1 MTKRTRFFIFAV
13 SVAFILYFL
22 TPSIRWYFMFSEN
35 DKYEAGLLGDTLK
48 SEIGKRVSEATS
60 ALSKGEE
67 TDKFVGELEA
77 IRKSFLKEV
86 KKINKANVGED
97 PIDMRKDYSY
107 ADMYDILLKKRKK
120 EKFVDSFFKNILE
133 DYYSARFS
141 KKRAVKNGIIKL
153 GLDLQGGAYA
163 VISVNFDHPSMKGK
177 KFTAQEKSEMID
189 SAVIKI
195 ENRINRFGVSET
207 SIQKMKEQ
215 DKILIN
221 LPGVK
226 ETSELRSIIETVGI
240 LEFKVVSKEGSEILS
255 KIYQEAGAK
264 GESIVDE
271 ESQLLE
277 VYQKMLPAN
286 TEALYVS
293 NKDEWGVEKENKQ
306 MLVVEKES
314 LLGENVKIQ
323 SASVQTGNLGQ
334 YVINFVLDGEDA
346 KRWAEVTGANVG
358 RQIAIILD
366 DIILETP
373 VVQEKITGGRS
384 QITLGNAPIE
394 HLQNIALILKSGSM
408 NVPLEISE
416 ENSVGASLG
425 QDTISKALWAC
436 LWGVIAVFLFM
447 FLYYNIG
454 GIIADIAVVLNI
466 FFLLGGLAL
475 FGGTLT
481 LPGIAGIVLT
491 VGMAV
496 DANIIIFERIKEEFR
511 SGKTLKTAIS
521 LGYDRAF
528 WTIMDSN
535 LTTFAAGIG
544 LTLFGT
550 GAIKG
555 FAVTLCLGIVSSLYT
570 ALFVSKLEID
580 WLMSVKEF
588 KSLRILSLLRGG
600 NKKYEN

>member
-1 MTKRTRFFIFAV
+1 
-13 SVAFILYFL
+13 
-22 TPSIRWYFMFSEN
+22 MFSEN

>member
-373 VVQEKITGGRS
+373 VVQEKITGG
-384 QITLGNAPIE
+384 
-394 HLQNIALILKSGSM
+394 
-408 NVPLEISE
+408 
-416 ENSVGASLG
+416 
-425 QDTISKALWAC
+425 
-436 LWGVIAVFLFM
+436 
-447 FLYYNIG
+447 
-454 GIIADIAVVLNI
+454 
-466 FFLLGGLAL
+466 
-475 FGGTLT
+475 
-481 LPGIAGIVLT
+481 
-491 VGMAV
+491 
-496 DANIIIFERIKEEFR
+496 
-511 SGKTLKTAIS
+511 
-521 LGYDRAF
+521 
-528 WTIMDSN
+528 
-535 LTTFAAGIG
+535 
-544 LTLFGT
+544 
-550 GAIKG
+550 
-555 FAVTLCLGIVSSLYT
+555 
-570 ALFVSKLEID
+570 
-580 WLMSVKEF
+580 
-588 KSLRILSLLRGG
+588 
-600 NKKYEN
+600 

>member
-1 MTKRTRFFIFAV
+1 MTKRARFFIFAV

-22 TPSIRWYFMFSEN
+22 TPSIRWYFMFSES

-48 SEIGKRVSEATS
+48 NEIGKRVADAMS

-67 TDKFVGELEA
+67 TDKFTGELET
-77 IRKSFLKEV
+77 IRKDFLKEV
-86 KKINKANVGED
+86 KKINKANVGDE
-97 PIDMRKDYSY
+97 PIDMRNDYSY
-107 ADMYDILLKKRKK
+107 TDMYDTLLKKRKK
-120 EKFVDSFFKNILE
+120 EKFVDSFFKNVLE

-141 KKRAVKNGIIKL
+141 KKRDVKNGIIKL

-177 KFTAQEKSEMID
+177 KFNAQEKSDMID

-195 ENRINRFGVSET
+195 ENRINKFGVSET
-207 SIQKMKEQ
+207 AIQKMKEQ

-226 ETSELRSIIETVGI
+226 ETSELRSIIETVGV

-255 KIYQEAGAK
+255 KIYQEAGVK
-264 GESIVDE
+264 GESIVDKNN
-271 ESQLLE
+271 QLLE
-277 VYQKMLPAN
+277 VYQKQLPAN

-293 NKDEWGVEKENKQ
+293 NKDEWGVEKDNKQ

-334 YVINFVLDGEDA
+334 YVINFVLDGDDA
-346 KRWAEVTGANVG
+346 KKWADVTGANVG

-366 DIILETP
+366 DTILETP
-373 VVQEKITGGRS
+373 VVQERITGGRS

-436 LWGVIAVFLFM
+436 LWGILAVFIFM
-447 FLYYNIG
+447 FLYYNVG
-454 GIIADIAVVLNI
+454 GLIADIAVTLNI
-466 FFLLGGLAL
+466 IFLIGGLAL
-475 FGGTLT
+475 FSGTLT

-511 SGKTLKTAIS
+511 AGKTLKTAIS
-521 LGYDRAF
+521 LGYDKAF

-580 WLMSVKEF
+580 WLMSVKDF

>member
-1 MTKRTRFFIFAV
+1 
-13 SVAFILYFL
+13 
-22 TPSIRWYFMFSEN
+22 
-35 DKYEAGLLGDTLK
+35 
-48 SEIGKRVSEATS
+48 
-60 ALSKGEE
+60 
-67 TDKFVGELEA
+67 
-77 IRKSFLKEV
+77 
-86 KKINKANVGED
+86 
-97 PIDMRKDYSY
+97 SY

>member
-1 MTKRTRFFIFAV
+1 MTKRARFFIFAV

-22 TPSIRWYFMFSEN
+22 TPSIRWYFMFSES

-48 SEIGKRVSEATS
+48 SEIGKRVSGAMS

-67 TDKFVGELEA
+67 TDTYVGELDT
-77 IRKSFLKEV
+77 IRKNFLKEV
-86 KKINKANVGED
+86 KKINKANVGDE
-97 PIDMRKDYSY
+97 PINMRNDYSY
-107 ADMYDILLKKRKK
+107 TDMYDTLLKKRKK
-120 EKFVDSFFKNILE
+120 EKFVDSFFKNVLE

-141 KKRAVKNGIIKL
+141 KKRDVKNGIIKL

-177 KFTAQEKSEMID
+177 KFTTQEKSEMID

-195 ENRINRFGVSET
+195 ENRINKFGVSET

-226 ETSELRSIIETVGI
+226 ETSELRSIIETVGV

-255 KIYQEAGAK
+255 KIYQEAGVK
-264 GESIVDE
+264 GESIVDKNN
-271 ESQLLE
+271 QLLE
-277 VYQKMLPAN
+277 VYQNMLPAN
-286 TEALYVS
+286 SEALYVS

-334 YVINFVLDGEDA
+334 YVINFVLDGDDA
-346 KRWAEVTGANVG
+346 KKWAEVTGANVG

-366 DIILETP
+366 DTILETP
-373 VVQEKITGGRS
+373 VVQERITGGRS

-436 LWGVIAVFLFM
+436 LWGILAVFIFM
-447 FLYYNIG
+447 FLYYNVG
-454 GIIADIAVVLNI
+454 GLIADIAVTLNI
-466 FFLLGGLAL
+466 IFLIGGLAL
-475 FGGTLT
+475 FSGTLT

-511 SGKTLKTAIS
+511 AGKTLKTAIS
-521 LGYDRAF
+521 LGYDKAF

-580 WLMSVKEF
+580 WLMSVKDF